1 MSLLED
7 SSIADVQAKDQN
19 PNPKETL
26 GVPGTAIYGGYI
38 VENEKDSR
46 LTGTNKY
53 RTYSNIL
60 ANTSIVA
67 AGVRYFL
74 NLISKAGWEVEAPE
88 DSGSEGE
95 KIAEQVQD
103 MMNDM
108 TTPWHR
114 VVRRAAMYRF
124 YGFSIQEWTAKVRD
138 TDGAIG
144 FLDIEPRPQVTIERW
159 NTDRTGTVLG
169 MIQVSPQDGQEIYL
183 PRPKTIYM
191 VDDSLNDSPEGLG
204 LFRHLAKTA
213 HALTVYEQLESWG
226 FERDLRGVPVG
237 KAPLTQLRKMVQ
249 AKQITEADASA
260 LLEPIETFLRR
271 AKQGEATALML
282 ESEPWRGTGENQQPI
297 DAPQWGVELMKGEAT
312 SQPEMAKAIERKN
325 REMARVLGV
334 EHLLLGSDS
343 AGSFALSRD
352 KTQSFGLIVD
362 STLREIGE
370 TMEADFLDP
379 LFTLNGWNPE
389 LKPSFTI
396 EQSQYRDIEQITTAL
411 SDIAKAG
418 SPIMPGDPVVNKIR
432 DLMGLPQEPE
442 IDLDLALPQQLPG
455 EEPVQTEEPEEE
467 EVEDVEEEA
476 ETEG

>member
-7 SSIADVQAKDQN
+7 SSIDGVRARDQN

-67 AGVRYFL
+67 AGLRYFL

-88 DSGSEGE
+88 GSGAEGE
-95 KIAEQVQD
+95 EIAELVRD
-103 MMNDM
+103 MMDDM

-114 VVRRAAMYRF
+114 IVRRAAMYRC

-138 TDGAIG
+138 KDGAIG

-204 LFRHLAKTA
+204 LFRHLVKTA
-213 HALTVYEQLESWG
+213 EKLKVYEQLESWG

-237 KAPLTQLRKMVQ
+237 RAPLTQLRQLVK
-249 AKQITEADASA
+249 AKKITEEDAAA
-260 LLEPIETFLRR
+260 LLAPIETFLRR

-312 SQPEMAKAIERKN
+312 SQPEMAKAIERLN

-379 LFTLNGWNPE
+379 LFALNGWDPE
-389 LKPSFTI
+389 LKPKFTI

-411 SDIAKAG
+411 SDMAKAG
-418 SPIMPGDPVVNKIR
+418 APIMPGDPVVNKIR
-432 DLMGLPQEPE
+432 DLMGLPHEPE
-442 IDLDLALPQQLPG
+442 IELDLALPNQPAQP
-455 EEPVQTEEPEEE
+455 EEPEEE
-467 EVEDVEEEA
+467 EVADVEEEA
-476 ETEG
+476 EEA